1 MADKFSSKLKRRL
14 EEHKVE
20 EIAPQVA
27 KKLQDFLSK
36 EDRRFDELSQALIL
50 EGSGWEQHTVLQR
63 RELESTLKSK
73 ADDCSGRLMQ
83 KLLNLKQR
91 EYENKMTEM
100 LSGHITDLP
109 DRLAETLREK
119 YIELVKEYNRKM
131 MVLLEQGFAKSNEDV
146 FNVLRTTED

>member
-20 EIAPQVA
+20 EIALQVA
-27 KKLQDFLSK
+27 TKLQDFLSK
-36 EDRRFDELSQALIL
+36 EDRRFDELSKALIL

-91 EYENKMTEM
+91 EYERTMNEM
-100 LSGHITDLP
+100 LADHFQRLP
-109 DRLAETLREK
+109 DRLDETLR
-119 YIELVKEYNRKM
+119 
-131 MVLLEQGFAKSNEDV
+131 
-146 FNVLRTTED
+146 